1 MVCPTYI
8 DETFTPLTTPPRSIS
23 TASNYLGTTLLLL
36 VIAKTMVLDTGVAD
50 GRALLAM
57 DVTSGIK
64 CAMFGLATLIT
75 IVLTWEGFKAHATTK
90 VADYVYYSYCAISIL
105 VLTSLRF
112 GVPLRLTANDEVG
125 EGSDDQQEPNME
137 TRQSI
142 VEILGNTLQIVL
154 VACSIVPNAWCF
166 VGSLVLN
173 DKRLW
178 LMGQAVFPITLSTV
192 MLQFVLAL
200 AHSQT
205 TTVWETVVSRCIA
218 HCSAAQRSAAQRS
231 AARRTRVYL
240 HLPTLPMLVQSQNY
254 TAWWISHFGL
264 KWASRI
270 AFGVP
275 TDLIDVA
282 TGIALGLPTY
292 WALTRRV
299 RPTVHANLH
308 RFINT
313 EKDIRQWMEQQ
324 LVLTVEMVSLN
335 LQREFPPLH

>member
-1 MVCPTYI
+1 MCYVVCPTYT
-8 DETFTPLTTPPRSIS
+8 DETFTPPPHPRSIS

-36 VIAKTMVLDTGVAD
+36 VVAKTMVLDTGVAD
-50 GRALLAM
+50 SRALLAM

-64 CAMFGLATLIT
+64 CAMFGLAALIT
-75 IVLTWEGFKAHATTK
+75 IVLTWEGFKAHATTI

-105 VLTSLRF
+105 VLTCLRF

-142 VEILGNTLQIVL
+142 VEILGNTCTLQIVL

-205 TTVWETVVSRCIA
+205 TTVWETVVSRCI
-218 HCSAAQRSAAQRS
+218 SSLQRAQRST
-231 AARRTRVYL
+231 ARGVSIYIC
-240 HLPTLPMLVQSQNY
+240 PSFIPMLVQS
-254 TAWWISHFGL
+254 
-264 KWASRI
+264 
-270 AFGVP
+270 
-275 TDLIDVA
+275 
-282 TGIALGLPTY
+282 
-292 WALTRRV
+292 
-299 RPTVHANLH
+299 
-308 RFINT
+308 
-313 EKDIRQWMEQQ
+313 
-324 LVLTVEMVSLN
+324 
-335 LQREFPPLH
+335 